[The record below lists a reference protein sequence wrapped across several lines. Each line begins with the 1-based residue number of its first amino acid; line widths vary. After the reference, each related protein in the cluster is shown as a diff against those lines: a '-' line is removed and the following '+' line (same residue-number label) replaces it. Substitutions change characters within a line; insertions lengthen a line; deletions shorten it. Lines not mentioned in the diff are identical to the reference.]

1 MGRCQDHHR
10 PNTDITHPQHRRLY
24 TMNTAPT
31 ANTACQATAL
41 SNQPWTSTA
50 RPALS
55 QSGEDLPEGPRAQW
69 EVPDRVR
76 LPLHVAPRRHRHSRT
91 SALAAAS
98 SMRHHEP
105 THRLPSSEH
114 SPLPLLSA
122 PSPPTP
128 SNNSALDLN
137 DNSPQTQPQ
146 PQAGDR
152 CRHGAR
158 PTDSSPPTLL
168 PTPSDSTRPRRRGL

>member
-1 MGRCQDHHR
+1 MDRCQDHR
-10 PNTDITHPQHRRLY
+10 RRNTDITHPQHRRPY

-31 ANTACQATAL
+31 ANTACQATPL

-50 RPALS
+50 WPVLS
-55 QSGEDLPEGPRAQW
+55 QSGEDLPEERSAPW
-69 EVPDRVR
+69 EAPDLVR

-98 SMRHHEP
+98 SMPHHEP
-105 THRLPSSEH
+105 ILRLPSSEH

-128 SNNSALDLN
+128 SNNLAPDLN
-137 DNSPQTQPQ
+137 ANSRQTPPQ

-152 CRHGAR
+152 CRHEAR
-158 PTDSSPPTLL
+158 PTDSSRPTLL
-168 PTPSDSTRPRRRGL
+168 PTPSDSTHPRHRGP